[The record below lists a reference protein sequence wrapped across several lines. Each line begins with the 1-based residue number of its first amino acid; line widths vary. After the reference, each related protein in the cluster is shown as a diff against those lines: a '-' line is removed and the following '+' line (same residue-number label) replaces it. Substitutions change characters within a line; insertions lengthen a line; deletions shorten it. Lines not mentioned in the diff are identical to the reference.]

1 LIFGVE
7 TGDNGRMAI
16 YNKFITLLA
25 IGAGLTA
32 LIGIFWFFGFGETQ
46 IPSHEENPLIRLDS
60 PRAGETIQS
69 PLLIKGEARGN
80 WFFEATF
87 PIVLTDWD
95 GLIIAQ
101 SYATSD
107 GEWMTENFV
116 PFYATLEFKKP
127 DYGGNGF
134 LILQKSNP
142 SGLPEHD
149 DALEIP
155 IKF

>member
-1 LIFGVE
+1 M
-7 TGDNGRMAI
+7 N
-16 YNKFITLLA
+16 NKFLITLI
-25 IGAGLTA
+25 IGLGSVA
-32 LIGIFWFFGFGETQ
+32 LIGIFLFFGFGETK
-46 IPSHEENPLIRLDS
+46 IPTQEENPLIRLDS
-60 PRAGETIQS
+60 PHAGETIQN
-69 PLLIKGEARGN
+69 PLFIKGEARGN

-87 PIVLTDWD
+87 PIVLTNWD

-101 SYATSD
+101 SYATAD

-116 PFYATLEFKKP
+116 PFYATLEFEKP
-127 DYGGNGF
+127 DYGGKGF